1 MTAFRVPERHKDRE
15 ERIVSIPRISRVH
28 PLAGV
33 EGGRVTIFGEGLC
46 TPELGQ
52 VAPRFDSVESR
63 PLVASP
69 TKLILPI
76 PEGAT
81 SGFLRVLW
89 SDGTVEGPFFE
100 VATKLAEEL
109 HPVAS
114 PVVDRDG
121 WIITTFSG
129 SRGQAPPNGVSVFR
143 ISPDGAS
150 EPYLS
155 DLMNP
160 TGLAI
165 DAAGTLFI
173 SCRNDGTVRR
183 VTGPGQTEVFAD
195 GLGVATGIA
204 FGPDGTLYVG
214 DRTGGIYAVE
224 PQGSV
229 RRFAKLPASVA
240 AYHLAFGPDGHL
252 YVTAPTLS
260 NDDPV
265 FQITP
270 GATVSRWLEH
280 LARPQ
285 GLAFDRDGNLF
296 VVAIHKGER
305 GIFRV
310 GKDRQAT
317 LAVAGENL
325 VGLAFDDRGR
335 MIIAT
340 TNALYRLGWT
350 GS

>member
-1 MTAFRVPERHKDRE
+1 M
-15 ERIVSIPRISRVH
+15 SNPRISRIH

-46 TPELGQ
+46 TAELGQ
-52 VAPRFDSVESR
+52 VSPRFDSVESR

-69 TKLILPI
+69 TKMIVPI
-76 PEGAT
+76 PEGAV
-81 SGFLRVLW
+81 SGFLRIVW
-89 SDGTVEGPFFE
+89 SDGVVDGPFFE
-100 VATKLAEEL
+100 VAAKLADEL
-109 HPVAS
+109 HPVAN
-114 PVVDRDG
+114 PVIDREG
-121 WIITTFSG
+121 WIVTTFSG

-143 ISPDGAS
+143 ISPNGAS

-155 DLMNP
+155 DVMNP
-160 TGLAI
+160 TGLAL
-165 DAAGTLFI
+165 DSAGTLFM
-173 SCRNDGTVRR
+173 SCRNDGTIRR

-204 FGPDGTLYVG
+204 FGPGGTLYVG
-214 DRTGGIYAVE
+214 DRTGGIFAVE

-240 AYHLAFGPDGHL
+240 AYHLAFGPDDHL

-260 NDDPV
+260 NDDPI
-265 FQITP
+265 FRISS
-270 GATVSRWLEH
+270 GGMVSHCFEH

-285 GLAFDRDGNLF
+285 GLAFDRDGSLF
-296 VVAIHKGER
+296 VVAIYKGER

-310 GKDRQAT
+310 GRDGQAT

-325 VGLAFDDRGR
+325 VGLAFDERGR
-335 MIIAT
+335 MITVT
-340 TNALYRLGWT
+340 TNALYRLGWSGT
-350 GS
+350 